1 MPSQS
6 RSPILDLSICGVL
19 VGLSVFVIWGTK
31 DIPPPFFDPVG
42 SAAFPK
48 YAAYIIIALALA
60 IGARAIFSI
69 KTTHKETEKP
79 YKEEPLL
86 ALYVVVIPSLYVLTM
101 TLGWLSFRAA
111 TILFII
117 LLSALLSKFDK
128 RSMIV
133 SAIVALV
140 FGIGG
145 QYLFTEVFYI
155 DLPQ

>member
-19 VGLSVFVIWGTK
+19 VGLSVFIIWGTK

-60 IGARAIFSI
+60 IGVRAIFSI
-69 KTTHKETEKP
+69 KTTHKETKKP

-86 ALYVVVIPSLYVLTM
+86 ALYVVVVPSLYVLTM
-101 TLGWLSFRAA
+101 NLGWLSFRAA